1 MAGWHSSRR
10 TPNALGA
17 AFLFFLMMLMP
28 HGVLGVVALS
38 SGVGEGRQSQ
48 GERGAGAAGEGQQP
62 HLVTHTHPCL
72 DMWGLHQKGNW
83 NAEG

>member
-1 MAGWHSSRR
+1 MAGWHSSSR

-28 HGVLGVVALS
+28 QGVLGGAALS

-48 GERGAGAAGEGQQP
+48 GELGGPGQGQKP
-62 HLVTHTHPCL
+62 HMVTHTHPCL
-72 DMWGLHQKGNW
+72 EIGGLHQRSNW